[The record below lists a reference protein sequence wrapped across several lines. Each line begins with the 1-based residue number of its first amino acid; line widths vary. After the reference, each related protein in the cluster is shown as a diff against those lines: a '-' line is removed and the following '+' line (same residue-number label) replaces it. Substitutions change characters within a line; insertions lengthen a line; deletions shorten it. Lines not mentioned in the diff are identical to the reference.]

1 MSLPLPVDGARRAVE
16 SVADTL
22 PSEPRPGGGTQ
33 LPLHELLILWI
44 IEHPAEPLK
53 NAAPLFRVRPQ
64 WIYNLT
70 SSDLFKARLQE
81 VLREKGVGSMVADLH
96 AKIAGLTEHAIDKLG
111 EKLSDSDDPKFIHE
125 TAKLLLDRN
134 RGTNVLVDA
143 RQTNVVN
150 FQVDARVVAVADARK
165 RMLDQ
170 AQAAIESRPEPSAG
184 ELLAPQPAYEPEY

>member
-1 MSLPLPVDGARRAVE
+1 MSLPLPADGAQAAVA
-16 SVADTL
+16 SVEDTL
-22 PSEPRPGGGTQ
+22 PTAPRPGGGTE

-81 VLREKGVGSMVADLH
+81 VLRERGVGSMVADLH

-111 EKLSDSDDPKFIHE
+111 EKLSETDDPKFIHE

-134 RGTNVLVDA
+134 RGATVVDA

-150 FQVDARVVAVADARK
+150 FQVDARVVAVSDARK
-165 RMLDQ
+165 RLLAQ
-170 AQAAIESRPEPSAG
+170 AQTALDSRPEPAIG
-184 ELLAPQPAYEPEY
+184 ELLGAPPTYESEF